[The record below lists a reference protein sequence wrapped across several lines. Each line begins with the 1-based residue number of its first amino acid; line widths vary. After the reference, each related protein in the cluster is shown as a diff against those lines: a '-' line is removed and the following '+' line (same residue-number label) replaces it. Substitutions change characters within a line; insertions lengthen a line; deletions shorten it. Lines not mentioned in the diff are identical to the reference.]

1 MAQTSK
7 PASLTAHLDLI
18 LHTARSWLVPT
29 IEGQCAR
36 PDAAKLRAMV
46 ANLEDLRTR
55 LHDLENGAPEDHS
68 LSASFEALAEDYAK
82 HPHGMTLTR
91 ADVIRHVAMFNEAA
105 AWAWCFEMAAR
116 VRGGATMPED
126 IKVLRLAKVLSVR
139 GVTVGADLPS
149 TGGDAA

>member
-36 PDAAKLRAMV
+36 PDAAKLRALV
-46 ANLEDLRTR
+46 ANLDELRAR

-68 LSASFEALAEDYAK
+68 LSASFEALAESFAAF
-82 HPHGMTLTR
+82 PQGMTLTR
-91 ADVIRHVAMFNEAA
+91 ADVISHVAMFNEAA
-105 AWAWCFEMAAR
+105 AWTWCHEMAAR
-116 VRGGATMPED
+116 VRGGAALPED
-126 IKVLRLAKVLSVR
+126 IKVLRLAKILSGR

>member
-36 PDAAKLRAMV
+36 PDAAKLRAV
-46 ANLEDLRTR
+46 VSNLEDLRAR
-55 LHDLENGAPEDHS
+55 LLDLENGAPEDHS
-68 LSASFEALAEDYAK
+68 LSASFEALAGAFAK
-82 HPHGMTLTR
+82 YPLGMTLTR
-91 ADVIRHVAMFNEAA
+91 DDVINYVAMFNEAA
-105 AWAWCFEMAAR
+105 AYAWCFEMAAR
-116 VRGGATMPED
+116 VRGGAALPED
-126 IKVLRLAKVLSVR
+126 IKVLRLAKVLAGR